1 MLNYKLEATDWHAF
15 GCAMLTSVAETPP
28 FVDGQ
33 IAVIAVVNDHIL
45 VTSSV
50 RDFAEGWGTAGAEL
64 DILGTRGLDAPCG
77 RA

>member
-1 MLNYKLEATDWHAF
+1 MLNYKREAAGWHAF
-15 GCAMLTSVAETPP
+15 GDARLTSIAETPP

-33 IAVIAVVNDHIL
+33 IAVVAVVNDPIL

-64 DILGTRGLDAPCG
+64 DMLGTRGLDAPCG